1 MARSWQDVV
10 ADIARAVRF
19 CSRLPVP
26 ALPFEKEPHGPPDTG
41 ALARVMPLAGLAIGL
56 LPALVLAAALAMKLG
71 PFLAAALA
79 VAALTAITGAFHE
92 DGLAD
97 AADGLFGGATP
108 ERRLAIMK
116 DSRIGAFGACALILA
131 FALRIGA
138 LAALAERLPASGAAA
153 ALLIAAALSR
163 TAALMPLA
171 LLPPARA
178 EGASFTVGR
187 PDRDA
192 LRAAF
197 LLAGCLT
204 LALGLSVKLPPLAIV
219 LMPALAALAG
229 LGLTRLAARLIGGQT
244 GDVAGAA
251 QQAAE
256 IAALLGLLVAIEP

>member
-163 TAALMPLA
+163 TAAL